1 MKLKYYLRGLG
12 LGIVVTTLILVIAN
26 NMSKDISDEE
36 IIRRAKQLGMVMAD
50 DENLFDEDATTTAES
65 DTKEPTTKEPTTK
78 EPTTEEAT
86 TEEPTTEEP
95 TIEEPTTE
103 EATTEEPTTEE
114 PTTEEPTTEEP
125 TTEAPDY
132 VELTF
137 VIQSGMYSEAV
148 TRILV
153 QNGVITDEVGF
164 NEYLSST
171 GYDEMIQT
179 GSFTV
184 NSSMSY
190 EEIAKIISRTK

>member
-26 NMSKDISDEE
+26 NISKDISDEE

-65 DTKEPTTKEPTTK
+65 DTKEPTTKEPTT
-78 EPTTEEAT
+78 EEST

-95 TIEEPTTE
+95 TTEEPTTE
-103 EATTEEPTTEE
+103 EPTTEEPTTEE

>member
-65 DTKEPTTKEPTTK
+65 DTKEPTTKEPTTE
-78 EPTTEEAT
+78 EPTTEEPTAKEPT

-95 TIEEPTTE
+95 TTEEP
-103 EATTEEPTTEE
+103 TTEEPTTEE

>member
-65 DTKEPTTKEPTTK
+65 DTKEPTTKEPTT
-78 EPTTEEAT
+78 EEST

-95 TIEEPTTE
+95 TTEEPTTEEPTTE
-103 EATTEEPTTEE
+103 EATTEE

>member
-65 DTKEPTTKEPTTK
+65 DTKEPTTKEPTTE
-78 EPTTEEAT
+78 EPT

-95 TIEEPTTE
+95 TTKEPTTE
-103 EATTEEPTTEE
+103 EPTTEEPTTEE